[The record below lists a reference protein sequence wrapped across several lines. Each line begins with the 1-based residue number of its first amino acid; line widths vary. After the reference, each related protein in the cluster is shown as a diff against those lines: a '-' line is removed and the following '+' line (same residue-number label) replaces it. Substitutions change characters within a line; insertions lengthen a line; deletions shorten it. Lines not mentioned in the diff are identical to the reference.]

1 MVQHEKFYVINQ
13 EGGRL
18 NFLLD
23 KQTYS
28 EIDTIEQKRD
38 EIEGNYL
45 LITVKAVPRY
55 TIVIWSIAEVFLQNV
70 ADQTLR
76 EPVAM
81 HANKE

>member
-1 MVQHEKFYVINQ
+1 MVQHEKFYIINQ
-13 EGGRL
+13 EGERL

-23 KQTYS
+23 KGTYS
-28 EIDTIEQKRD
+28 DIDTMEQRKD

-45 LITVKAVPRY
+45 LITVKTVPRY
-55 TIVIWSIAEVFLQNV
+55 TIVVWTTAEVFLQNV